1 MIAPSAAAADRVASR
16 PPGFEVC
23 VQPDRDVIYVKPVGE
38 LDLATAPQLRD
49 ELNELV
55 AAGFKQIVI
64 DLRALLFID
73 CAGVGLLVAL
83 NADAPRR
90 GWSLSLIQGRAC
102 VRRVFEITVTLDIL
116 PFTAPLATR
125 RRPPWQA
132 THPPAHH
139 ERPPVT
145 PRAAIAETSDRGANG
160 HPVLAHRS
168 ARHATLRH
176 GRGGG
181 PATPPD
187 GSQSHHV
194 LQSTPPA
201 YSSSTPR
208 AANDDHIDQAD
219 HNHRTGAMKHAS
231 NHPQTTRGDPL

>member
-1 MIAPSAAAADRVASR
+1 MIAPSAAADLVAWR

-38 LDLATAPQLRD
+38 LDLATIPQLRD

-55 AAGFKQIVI
+55 ATGFKQIVI

-73 CAGVGLLVAL
+73 CAGIGLLVAL

-90 GWSLSLIQGRAC
+90 GWSLSLIQGRAG
-102 VRRVFEITVTLDIL
+102 VRRAFEITVTLDIL
-116 PFTAPLATR
+116 PFTTPHATR

-139 ERPPVT
+139 DRPPVT
-145 PRAAIAETSDRGANG
+145 LPRAAIAETSDRGANG

-168 ARHATLRH
+168 ARHATLRDD
-176 GRGGG
+176 RGGA
-181 PATPPD
+181 PATSRD

-208 AANDDHIDQAD
+208 A
-219 HNHRTGAMKHAS
+219 
-231 NHPQTTRGDPL
+231 TTTITSIRPMTTTAPVP